1 MSKKI
6 ISLKLI
12 VNTIFILFVL
22 SVSIFIYFDIK
33 NIKHTLQE
41 MEKEKII
48 STLKTE
54 SSFISP
60 LLKFGFNDDI
70 KDELKKIKKFDS
82 NIKYIEIFSPSFS
95 YKIGTKNPKLKT
107 IKWPVVYKYHK
118 IGSLI
123 IGYDTKN
130 IIRNFISKYADKF
143 SIYFLI
149 LFVFFYLLYLY
160 LKNKI
165 SKINRLAQKVK
176 NINFKKQK
184 TIEIF
189 DNTYE
194 IQNITTAI
202 NKLLDQVNKFYL
214 HQKKLLKKLILYNK
228 QIETAQK
235 LSEMFTWNYD
245 CETQKFETQ
254 HKGTINTFGFENID
268 TFINSIY
275 EKNLFLENI
284 KEICKNKADFEMQ
297 LKIKNPQNKE
307 MYFKV
312 HAKFIRHKDKHLVIG
327 TFINNT
333 QDIKQQ
339 EKIEYLAYHDPLTGL
354 INRSY
359 FKERLEYLLKISKRN
374 KNKFAVIF
382 IDLDNF
388 KFINDTF
395 GHEAG
400 DRLLIEISKRLLSIV
415 RESDFIA
422 RIGGDEFV
430 VVLNN
435 IKNTDDI
442 KTVMEKLQNTFKH
455 PVEINSK
462 NKVEVTYSAGIAI
475 YPDDAINVKELLQFA
490 DIAMYESKKRGKNRY
505 SFITK
510 DLQNE
515 MVEYF
520 SIIDELK
527 QALKKENELILY
539 FQPKIDISRNKVVGV
554 EALIRWNH
562 PKKGLLTPYY
572 FIDKAEKAGLIGAID
587 SYVLE
592 QGIKTLQK
600 WQNDTLLKNIAIAV
614 NISANKF
621 NESSFVNE
629 LKEKL
634 QKYSI
639 NPKLLQIEITET
651 LSMQNIART
660 ITVLNEIKSLGVNIA
675 LDDFGTG
682 YSSLNY
688 LKKLPFDVL
697 KIDQTFVK
705 DLLEDKDDLIIT
717 KMIIEISKILKK
729 ENVAEGVENERIL
742 KIIKDLGV
750 NIIQGYYFSKP
761 LSEESLKEFIKNF
774 EKNNQ

>member
-1 MSKKI
+1 MNKKL
-6 ISLKLI
+6 ISLKFI
-12 VNTIFILFVL
+12 VKIIFFLFVL
-22 SVSIFIYFDIK
+22 SIILFIYFDLK
-33 NIKHTLQE
+33 NIKHTLQI
-41 MEKEKII
+41 MEREKII
-48 STLKTE
+48 STLQTE

-60 LLKFGFNDDI
+60 LLKFGFYEDI
-70 KDELKKIKKFDS
+70 KDELKKMKKFDS
-82 NIKYIEIFSPSFS
+82 NIKFIEITSSNFS
-95 YKIGTKNPKLKT
+95 YKIGGKNSKLKI
-107 IKWPVVYKYHK
+107 IKWPIIYKNK
-118 IGSLI
+118 NIGHLTV
-123 IGYDTKN
+123 GYDTKN
-130 IIRNFISKYADKF
+130 IINNFISKYADKF
-143 SIYFLI
+143 MKYFI
-149 LFVFFYLLYLY
+149 VLFIFFYILYIY

-165 SKINRLAQKVK
+165 NKINMLAQKVK
-176 NINFKKQK
+176 DINFKKQK
-184 TIEIF
+184 EIELF

-202 NKLLDQVNKFYL
+202 NTLLDQINKFYN
-214 HQKKLLKKLILYNK
+214 HQKTLLKKLILYNK

-245 CETQKFETQ
+245 CKTRKFETQ
-254 HKGTINTFGFENID
+254 HKSIIKTFGFKDINKFID
-268 TFINSIY
+268 SIY
-275 EKNLFLENI
+275 EKKIFLQKIN
-284 KEICKNKADFEMQ
+284 EICQNKSDFEMQ

-312 HAKFIRHKDKHLVIG
+312 HAKFIKHKNKKLVIG
-327 TFINNT
+327 TFINTT
-333 QDIKQQ
+333 QDVKQQ

-359 FKERLEYLLKISKRN
+359 FKERLEYLIEITKRN
-374 KNKFAVIF
+374 QKKFAIIF

-400 DRLLIEISKRLLSIV
+400 DKLLIEISKRLLSAV
-415 RESDFIA
+415 RKSDFIA

-435 IKNTDDI
+435 IKNKKDVE
-442 KTVMEKLQNTFKH
+442 KVMEKLQKVFQSPVKINT
-455 PVEINSK
+455 K
-462 NKVEVTYSAGIAI
+462 NQVEVTYSAGITI
-475 YPDDAINVKELLQFA
+475 YPDDAQNVKELLQFA

-505 SFITK
+505 GFITK
-510 DLQNE
+510 NLQNE

-527 QALKKENELILY
+527 QALKKENELVLY
-539 FQPKIDISRNKVVGV
+539 FQPKIDISKNKVVGV

-562 PKKGLLTPYY
+562 PKKGLLTPYH

-592 QGIKTLQK
+592 KGIKTLQK
-600 WQNDTLLKNIAIAV
+600 WQNDDLLKDISIAI

-621 NESSFVNE
+621 NESNFVNE

-634 QKYSI
+634 QKYNI
-639 NPKLLQIEITET
+639 NPNLLQIEITET

-688 LKKLPFDVL
+688 LKKIPFDVL

-705 DLLEDKDDLIIT
+705 DLLEDKDDLVIT
-717 KMIIEISKILKK
+717 KMIVEISKILKK
-729 ENVAEGVENERIL
+729 ENVAEGVENEKIL

-761 LSEESLKEFIKNF
+761 LSEESLKDFIKNF